1 VAAPRR
7 GLVAQSALAADA
19 DLMYELPFEDSQ
31 HVGIATAELP
41 ARARVIGENE
51 QELPLPSPEESF
63 SCFWC
68 ACAAFGRA

>member
-1 VAAPRR
+1 
-7 GLVAQSALAADA
+7 
-19 DLMYELPFEDSQ
+19 MYELPFEDSQ